1 MIVSSSE
8 TAPCIAFPEE
18 SYPPA
23 SFEAAR
29 RAAFFERVPNCR
41 IREARVERRF
51 SAVSSHRKRIDW
63 VAPGG
68 PVDVRAPR
76 AYDSEFAHR
85 NCRLEAKRL
94 SVNVGRVSTMEKKKL
109 EAFKKRLE
117 DRQRELRY
125 TVNRTA
131 QDGRDADLESAQDIA
146 DRAAN
151 SYNKEFLF
159 SQSNNER
166 QLLQMVDA
174 ALSRIREGT
183 FGECISCG
191 EEINAKR
198 LDAVPWTRHCIA
210 CQEKLES
217 GLLEHS
223 ST

>member
-1 MIVSSSE
+1 
-8 TAPCIAFPEE
+8 
-18 SYPPA
+18 
-23 SFEAAR
+23 
-29 RAAFFERVPNCR
+29 
-41 IREARVERRF
+41 
-51 SAVSSHRKRIDW
+51 
-63 VAPGG
+63 
-68 PVDVRAPR
+68 
-76 AYDSEFAHR
+76 
-85 NCRLEAKRL
+85 
-94 SVNVGRVSTMEKKKL
+94 MEKKKI

-125 TVNRTA
+125 TMNRTA